1 MARGKRVRLQ
11 SRVLTLLLSPSDLD
25 GMFPSLSTFAGALRT
40 RQWLR
45 KDPEAEVDPA
55 FGRPFQLSL
64 STQPSLTSLCY
75 NRTTHAPTLDRA
87 HGFRPEK
94 RAMRWQSDGVPR
106 EMSYSD
112 AKVSIVKLG
121 LGTARQKMDEGQI
134 PTFASYVYM

>member
-1 MARGKRVRLQ
+1 LARGKRAAGARVRLQ

-75 NRTTHAPTLDRA
+75 NRTTHAPTLGARLSTGKEGGMTDAVPCAGSGATR
-87 HGFRPEK
+87 K
-94 RAMRWQSDGVPR
+94 RWQG
-106 EMSYSD
+106 
-112 AKVSIVKLG
+112 
-121 LGTARQKMDEGQI
+121 
-134 PTFASYVYM
+134 